1 MHDLAA
7 FPALVRQWME
17 SVPPELLTKKPATGG
32 LALVENAWHLADLE
46 VEGYGAR
53 LRRLLAETSP
63 SLPDFQGDVIAR
75 ERDYL
80 HLPLAPALERF
91 ARARAENIALID
103 AASDKDRSRS
113 GEQEGVGIITF
124 ERVVAMMAEH
134 DAGHADEI
142 AALREE
148 LGI

>member
-7 FPALVRQWME
+7 FPSEVRQWME
-17 SVPPELLTKKPATGG
+17 SVPPELLTRKPAAGG

-46 VEGYGAR
+46 VEGYGLR

-63 SLPDFQGDVIAR
+63 ALPDFPGDTIAR

-80 HLPLAPALERF
+80 HLPLAPALDRF
-91 ARARAENIALID
+91 ARARAENIALIN
-103 AASDKDRSRS
+103 AASEGDKLRS
-113 GEQEGVGIITF
+113 GKQEGVGTVTF
-124 ERVVAMMAEH
+124 ERVVEMMAEH
-134 DAGHADEI
+134 DTGHADEI

-148 LGI
+148 LGV